1 MTTTRG
7 KFINSACVAC
17 GVRVPALSA
26 TYKVHAYTASDYRV
40 TSGPFA
46 TAQNADEFAIAIV
59 GTPYSSAGAPCDHI
73 VRCEIE
79 VAAEV
84 LCTSCGSRWRVVE

>member
-1 MTTTRG
+1 MNTTYG
-7 KFINSACVAC
+7 KFTISSACFAC
-17 GVRVPALSA
+17 GVPALSA
-26 TYKVHAYTASDYRV
+26 TYKVHAYTANDSRV

-46 TAQNADEFAIAIV
+46 TQQNADEFAIAII

-79 VAAEV
+79 EADEV
-84 LCTSCGSRWRVVE
+84 LCTNCGSRWRVK